1 LISKSSGRHRRRAA
15 RCLER
20 KERNQGKINETT
32 IGVLKT
38 TAMGGLFVLP
48 PVLLFYLLLSEALN
62 LIVALATPIAYL
74 FPEGTFEKVEF
85 PVILGLVLVLVC
97 KLIRRLNNNKYKI
110 QVLRTMKNRNR

>member
-1 LISKSSGRHRRRAA
+1 
-15 RCLER
+15 
-20 KERNQGKINETT
+20 
-32 IGVLKT
+32 
-38 TAMGGLFVLP
+38 MGGLFVLP

-97 KLIRRLNNNKYKI
+97 KLMRRLNNNKY
-110 QVLRTMKNRNR
+110 